1 VFMFELYQLSYSSW
15 RQTLRGREE
24 GGDEVLTV
32 PAEQHGA
39 RRTSAKLKDITTVIS
54 SRLLGESSSPQYAES
69 VLVSFA
75 LPGRAGADP
84 GGAAQT

>member
-24 GGDEVLTV
+24 GGDEVLPV

-39 RRTSAKLKDITTVIS
+39 RWTNAKLKGITAVIS
-54 SRLLGESSSPQYAES
+54 SRLLVESSSPQ
-69 VLVSFA
+69 
-75 LPGRAGADP
+75 
-84 GGAAQT
+84 